1 MKRQR
6 VAAVLAGAAA
16 VLLPVFVRSQF
27 ALDMAILTLFY
38 VGLTAAW
45 NLVTFSGRLSLGH
58 AAFFGLG
65 AYTATL
71 LFVRA
76 GIPPVIGAAVA
87 VVVSLLGGLLMVLV
101 MVRLR
106 GPFFTLASIAF
117 AEVLQL
123 VATHWRSLTDGSVG
137 LHIPFRPGWQNLTFT
152 SKEPY
157 YYIAL
162 ALAVLSVW
170 LGHRLYHSST
180 GYFLRAASS
189 DEEACQA
196 LGVNIKR
203 AQAAALLWSAGM
215 TGLLGVFYAYFI
227 YVIEPTT
234 FFSMELFSLQPALNG
249 IIGGVGTVWGPVL
262 GALVMTPLG
271 EYLRT
276 FLGAMQQGLHFL
288 VYGLVLL
295 VIVRVLPGGFMSII
309 TGVRARN
316 DDRGSG
322 ANERGRSYTAAS

>member
-1 MKRQR
+1 MNGRR
-6 VAAVLAGAAA
+6 AAVVLVGAV
-16 VLLPVFVRSQF
+16 VLLFPVLVRSQF
-27 ALDMAILTLFY
+27 AVDMAILTLLY

-65 AYTATL
+65 AYTATI

-76 GIPPVIGAAVA
+76 GIPPVIGVFGAVA
-87 VVVSLLGGLLMVLV
+87 MALLGGFLMVFV

-106 GPFFTLASIAF
+106 GPFFTLATIAF

-123 VATHWRSLTDGSVG
+123 VAIHWRSLTGGSVG
-137 LHIPFRPGWQNLTFT
+137 MYLPFRPGWQNLTFT
-152 SKEPY
+152 TKEPY

-170 LGHRLYHSST
+170 VGHRLYHSST

-196 LGVNIKR
+196 LGVNIAR
-203 AQAAALLWSAGM
+203 AQAVALLWSAGL
-215 TGLLGVFYAYFI
+215 TGLLGVFYAHFI
-227 YVIEPTT
+227 YVIEPAT
-234 FFSMELFSLQPALNG
+234 FFSLELFSLQPALNG

-262 GALVMTPLG
+262 GALVMVPLG
-271 EYLRT
+271 EYSRT
-276 FLGAMQQGLHFL
+276 FLGSMQQGLHFL

-295 VIVRVLPGGFMSII
+295 VIVRVLPGGFMSI
-309 TGVRARN
+309 VART
-316 DDRGSG
+316 RGGRPAGPVG
-322 ANERGRSYTAAS
+322 AGERGRTSTAAS